1 MLTPQGLKGKQYRIT
16 GNSYPRL
23 GRPPRKSKKVL
34 AVLGSL
40 LALALIALGGVQ
52 LVDIFT
58 GKGKHATAQACA
70 TPSTS
75 GKLLAAPV
83 AASGAAPGAA
93 SGAPNGAP
101 KATGAPA
108 APGAASA
115 APGAAPAASG
125 AAPAATSTAVP
136 QPQTVT
142 VNVYNATGKAGLAA
156 RTAEE
161 LKKRGFAIGKVG
173 NAPAA
178 LDKKVTGTAQVVSGP
193 AGIGAATLLGSQ
205 VATPVTTADTRAD
218 ATVDF
223 VIGDGYAALLDP
235 TQAAAAL
242 ALATKPSPSASPGP
256 GSC

>member
-23 GRPPRKSKKVL
+23 GRPPRKSRKIL
-34 AVLGSL
+34 ALIGSL

-58 GKGKHATAQACA
+58 GKGKHPVAQACSSPA
-70 TPSTS
+70 AGTS
-75 GKLLAAPV
+75 GKPLAAPV
-83 AASGAAPGAA
+83 RSASAAASPGASAPA
-93 SGAPNGAP
+93 SAPA
-101 KATGAPA
+101 AGAPA
-108 APGAASA
+108 GAASA
-115 APGAAPAASG
+115 PAAG
-125 AAPAATSTAVP
+125 ATSTAVP
-136 QPQTVT
+136 QPQAVT
-142 VNVYNATGKAGLAA
+142 VNVYNATAKAGLAA
-156 RTAEE
+156 RTADE
-161 LKKRGFAIGKVG
+161 LKKRGFTIGKVG

-193 AGIGAATLLGSQ
+193 AGLGAATLLGSQ
-205 VATPVTTADTRAD
+205 AAGSATSADTRTD

-223 VIGDGYAALLDP
+223 VIGDAYTALLDP

-242 ALATKPSPSASPGP
+242 ALATKPAPSPGP